1 MKKQILCSLLMAA
14 MLTGC
19 GGTSQGNAGVT
30 LHPPTAQPQQSGS
43 ATAAAAVEETAAPEL
58 GRPAQK
64 DLEFTVAGQRET
76 VPSTLYVGQGYSI
89 YIPNLGW
96 RLEQDFEDGVPEQH
110 WESTQNDDV
119 ELTVAH
125 YSGQSSQAARANF
138 AAEHDDYVFDNLLG
152 GEWGNPLVGSD
163 REGDQL
169 AFMSYDGDGMVYI
182 VAWEY
187 PAAEAESTGAR
198 LRQMAETFAL
208 MV

>member
-1 MKKQILCSLLMAA
+1 MKKQTMCSLLAAA

-19 GGTSQGNAGVT
+19 GGPSQGNAGVT

-43 ATAAAAVEETAAPEL
+43 ATAAAAVEETVSPEL

-64 DLEFTVAGQRET
+64 DLEFLVAGQRET
-76 VPSTLYVGQGYSI
+76 VPSTLYIGQGYSI
-89 YIPNLGW
+89 YIPDHGW

-110 WESTQNDDV
+110 WESTRNDDV

-125 YSGQSSQAARANF
+125 YGGVTAQTARAAF
-138 AAEHDDYVFDNLLG
+138 ASEHDDYVFADLLG
-152 GEWGNPLVGSD
+152 GEWGDPLVGSD
-163 REGDQL
+163 REDDKL

-187 PAAEAESTGAR
+187 PSAEAESTGAR